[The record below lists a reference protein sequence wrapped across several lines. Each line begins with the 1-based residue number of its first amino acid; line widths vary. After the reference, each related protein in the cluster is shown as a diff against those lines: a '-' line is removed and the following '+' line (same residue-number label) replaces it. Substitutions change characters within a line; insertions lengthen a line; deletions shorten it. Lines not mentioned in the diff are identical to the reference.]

1 MPEKELILKKC
12 KLPALPHVAL
22 KVLQVVNNPNTK
34 IADLHHLISRD
45 QAMASRLLMIANSA
59 YYGLPRKVETISDA
73 ILLLGF
79 DTVKNIAVAVA
90 TKDLY
95 KTKSLIG
102 QKLWEHALG
111 VSVASGI
118 ICKFQKINNE
128 ISPEEALVA
137 GLLHDIG
144 KTVINNNYPEMYEAV
159 FEMVYNDKVP
169 FIKAEEEILGYN
181 HQQVGELLFSE
192 WGFSDEMV
200 EIVAKHHRRHEIDD
214 INLKTLCTIVAFSD
228 CLNARLG
235 VGYAEP
241 MITLCE
247 DEAEFMEYF
256 DFGIEEVEAIIEEFK
271 ARFVLEKLEFLG

>member
-1 MPEKELILKKC
+1 MSEKERLLKKC

-34 IADLHHLISRD
+34 ISDLHHLISRD

-95 KTKSLIG
+95 KTKSIIG

-111 VSVASGI
+111 VSVAAGI
-118 ICKFQKINNE
+118 ICKFQKINTE
-128 ISPEEALVA
+128 LSPEEALVA

-144 KTVINNNYPEMYEAV
+144 KTVINNNYPEQYEAV
-159 FEMVYNDKVP
+159 FEMVCDEKIP
-169 FIKAEEEILGYN
+169 FWKAEQEILGFN
-181 HQQVGELLFSE
+181 HQQIGELLFSE
-192 WGFSDEMV
+192 WGFSEEMV
-200 EIVAKHHRRHEIDD
+200 EIVSKHHNRHEIDD
-214 INLKTLCTIVAFSD
+214 MNVKTLCTIVAFSD
-228 CLNARLG
+228 CINARLG
-235 VGYAEP
+235 IGYREP
-241 MITLCE
+241 MVMLCE
-247 DEAEFMEYF
+247 DEAEFMEFF
-256 DFGIEEVEAIIEEFK
+256 DFDIEEMETIIEEFK
-271 ARFVLEKLEFLG
+271 ARFVLEKLQFLG